1 MQKEQNRIVGF
12 VGQSLK
18 IWNPKSFIASRKMG
32 SERLNDENIH
42 SKDGQKNQLIM
53 ESCVWTC
60 VKWKCVRDQWRC
72 WIHQK
77 FW

>member
-18 IWNPKSFIASRKMG
+18 IWNSKSFIASRKMG

-53 ESCVWTC
+53 E
-60 VKWKCVRDQWRC
+60 
-72 WIHQK
+72 
-77 FW
+77 